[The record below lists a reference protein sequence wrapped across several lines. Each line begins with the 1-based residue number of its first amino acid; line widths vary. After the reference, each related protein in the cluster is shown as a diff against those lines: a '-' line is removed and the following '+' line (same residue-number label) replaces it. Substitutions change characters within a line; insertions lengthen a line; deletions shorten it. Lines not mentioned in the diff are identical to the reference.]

1 MRRITRRVLAL
12 PVVAVVGAV
21 AAITLSVS
29 PASAATVPPKHNSC
43 CSNYGHGS
51 TYNEYAKKE
60 TSRNCPPPKHP
71 TPPPPK
77 HASTPPVK
85 PTKPNTGGHTGAGG
99 GQPITSITPT
109 RPGSHPTT
117 KTPTKTPT
125 KSPPRPH
132 HSATSAPA
140 PASAPAA
147 ANVIA
152 TPPAPV
158 LNTAPESDSVSLVAS
173 PTESSISPVTAALS
187 HASGDASAPASAS
200 PVAPQ
205 EAAPAGNTS
214 PLGLSDN
221 LLLASLVAVFALA
234 VVALVSAGGHRGSWR
249 RH

>member
-29 PASAATVPPKHNSC
+29 PASAATVPAKYNSC
-43 CSNYGHGS
+43 CSNSGHGS
-51 TYNEYAKKE
+51 TNNEYAKKE
-60 TSRNCPPPKHP
+60 NSHNCPPPKHP

-77 HASTPPVK
+77 HVTTPPVK

-109 RPGSHPTT
+109 RPNPHPTT
-117 KTPTKTPT
+117 KSTTKT
-125 KSPPRPH
+125 PPRPH
-132 HSATSAPA
+132 HTATSTPAPA
-140 PASAPAA
+140 PAAGNA
-147 ANVIA
+147 IA
-152 TPPAPV
+152 TSPAPV

-187 HASGDASAPASAS
+187 HASSDASVPSSASA
-200 PVAPQ
+200 VAPQ
-205 EAAPAGNTS
+205 QAAPAGNTS

-221 LLLASLVAVFALA
+221 LLLGALVAVFALA
-234 VVALVSAGGHRGSWR
+234 VLALVSAGGHRGSWR